1 LIDFWATWCPP
12 CQTPMQHNV
21 DMLAKR
27 GEEWK
32 DKARIIGLSIDQT
45 KDAVNKHVADKK
57 WESVEHFHRSESD
70 CSKVYSVNGVPH
82 VMLVDKEGKIA
93 FKGHPANR
101 KNLEQDIDD
110 LIAGKALT
118 GEGTGPA
125 PVVEGEKAPAIPE
138 GFEELDADVIGREV
152 ETNKLTLEGFAKD
165 DSMKDAADKCPRAFC
180 VIVLNQNYMPATGKS
195 YTKYENYRVLVGPK
209 EKIDGLKATFE
220 EKMKGSFKTI
230 LREQA
235 I

>member
-1 LIDFWATWCPP
+1 
-12 CQTPMQHNV
+12 MQHNV

-27 GEEWK
+27 GEDWK
-32 DKARIIGLSIDQT
+32 DKARIIGISIDQG
-45 KDAVNKHVADKK
+45 KEAVNTHVATKK
-57 WESVEHFHRSESD
+57 WESVEHFFRGESD

-82 VMLVDKEGKIA
+82 IMLIDKEGKIA

-125 PVVEGEKAPAIPE
+125 PVAEGAAAGAPAIPE
-138 GFEELDADVIGREV
+138 GFEEMDSDKISREV
-152 ETNKLTLEGFAKD
+152 ETNKAILEGFAKD
-165 DSMKDAADKCPRAFC
+165 ESMKDAADKCPRAFC
-180 VIVLNQNYMPATGKS
+180 VIVLAQNYMPATGKS
-195 YTKYENYRVLVGPK
+195 YTKYENYRVLVGPQD
-209 EKIDGLKATFE
+209 KIDGLKSTFE
-220 EKMKGSFKTI
+220 EKVKGSFKTI